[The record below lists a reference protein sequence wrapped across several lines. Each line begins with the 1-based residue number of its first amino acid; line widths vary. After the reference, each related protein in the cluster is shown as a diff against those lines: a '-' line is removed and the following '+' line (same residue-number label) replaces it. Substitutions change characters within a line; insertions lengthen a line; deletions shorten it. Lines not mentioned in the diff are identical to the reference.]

1 MQFGRRPLGQ
11 PMSALLLLGRRRQGA
26 GVTLVELLTVIVVL
40 AILAAIAVPSYRGQV
55 QRTQRTEATAAL
67 LRIGAAQ
74 EAHFLQHSRYA
85 GSLADAA
92 PAGLGVAPVTER
104 GLYALTL
111 ATTDAAGSGYV
122 ARATPQAAGR
132 QRDDSL
138 CQEFSLD
145 HLSLKAA
152 RSDAGADT
160 TADCW
165 R

>member
-1 MQFGRRPLGQ
+1 MQRGRPVGRSRPLGR
-11 PMSALLLLGRRRQGA
+11 PSRVT

-92 PAGLGVAPVTER
+92 PTGLGVAPVTER

-111 ATTDAAGSGYV
+111 ATSDAAGSGYV
-122 ARATPQAAGR
+122 ARATPQATGR

-138 CQEFSLD
+138 CQQFSLD
-145 HLSLKAA
+145 HLAVKTAQ
-152 RSDAGADT
+152 SDTGTDT
-160 TADCW
+160 SANCW